1 MPCCAF
7 PLESKPKSRF
17 SAPIGAFEERFDL
30 HRPQYRGQVD
40 VDAGLLE
47 LAAPGLCGGAQRV
60 SAHLALRHRGRHRV
74 ESTAL
79 EMLHLAAFL
88 IGGDDQLVAAR
99 SIALQRV
106 SGGLGCGCAVVPV
119 ADEHHGTDMA
129 CADEGA
135 EIGRIAACEHRC
147 HDELPGPFIETHRG
161 DGAARLGRGGSHR
174 LPSDAPEISAVS
186 VWGPCRGSAVEE
198 EDCGCARCSSV
209 SFCWGRSIH
218 HAVPAAT
225 RATTQS
231 MAAMMVGAE
240 LGRGLLPPCLI
251 CCILICTSVGH
262 HV

>member
-1 MPCCAF
+1 MPACLSW
-7 PLESKPKSRF
+7 PPQVLRR
-17 SAPIGAFEERFDL
+17 SAACQRSSGP
-30 HRPQYRGQVD
+30 
-40 VDAGLLE
+40 
-47 LAAPGLCGGAQRV
+47 APPR
-60 SAHLALRHRGRHRV
+60 
-74 ESTAL
+74 TASCRIHCL

-129 CADEGA
+129 CADEALRSAGLPPANIGA
-135 EIGRIAACEHRC
+135 MMSCPARSSRLIVAM
-147 HDELPGPFIETHRG
+147 
-161 DGAARLGRGGSHR
+161 ARLALAAGSHR

-186 VWGPCRGSAVEE
+186 VWGPCRGSASKRRTVA
-198 EDCGCARCSSV
+198 ARDVRACLFAGGAASTMP
-209 SFCWGRSIH
+209 CLPPQGH
-218 HAVPAAT
+218 HAEHG
-225 RATTQS
+225 RDDG
-231 MAAMMVGAE
+231 GAE

>member
-17 SAPIGAFEERFDL
+17 SAPIGAFEGTLDL

-47 LAAPGLCGGAQRV
+47 LAAPGLCGGAQRI

-161 DGAARLGRGGSHR
+161 DGAARLGRGGVTGCL
-174 LPSDAPEISAVS
+174 LPLLRFLRFRCGGLVAVQRRRGGLWLREMFER
-186 VWGPCRGSAVEE
+186 VFLLGAQHPPCRACRHKG
-198 EDCGCARCSSV
+198 
-209 SFCWGRSIH
+209 H
-218 HAVPAAT
+218 HA
-225 RATTQS
+225 
-231 MAAMMVGAE
+231 E
-240 LGRGLLPPCLI
+240 HGRDDG
-251 CCILICTSVGH
+251 GG
-262 HV
+262 